1 MSGVL
6 DLTGLTKICAIRLRL
21 DVKIKKDSGNVI
33 HDHIANP
40 TGTLVTFEQDFIDV
54 RSIIT
59 TAAVGNATYPPVG
72 EARVAIY
79 DFVDVPNPTDFRV
92 LMFRLSD
99 GAPVSGPV
107 SWQAEGF

>member
-1 MSGVL
+1 MSTVL
-6 DLTGLTKICAIRLRL
+6 DLTGLIEICAIRLRL
-21 DVKIKKDSGNVI
+21 DVKIKKDSGRVA

-40 TGTLVTFEQDFIDV
+40 ADTTVIFEQAFIDI

-59 TAAVGNATYPPVG
+59 TMKVGPST

-79 DFVDVPNPTDFRV
+79 DFVDIPNPTEFKV
-92 LMFRLSD
+92 LGFKLLD
-99 GAPVSGPV
+99 GAPVSGEI